1 MGVSAKY
8 TLKLKRKSSLKNSY
22 ISLHSQAFNKEILQ
36 IMVVSMPT
44 TYRGNMSKKSHQQGY
59 RSVQTL

>member
-1 MGVSAKY
+1 MPTEA
-8 TLKLKRKSSLKNSY
+8 
-22 ISLHSQAFNKEILQ
+22 IPPQ

-44 TYRGNMSKKSHQQGY
+44 MYRGNMSKKLHQQEH